1 MVHESGAQLPGP
13 GVGLDLNGVTIDKT
27 CRVWGDTGWVV
38 ISGVMGQIVCWVF

>member
-27 CRVWGDTGWVV
+27 CRDGAGVRVV
-38 ISGVMGQIVCWVF
+38 PTAGAW